1 MPDSHHNQSKT
12 SRNDRNRSSHRY
24 RSSNQRIEKVL
35 VLDSYEDYS
44 QRGRRTIYTS
54 YLLGCNNFQLLK
66 GTTINPFNAKP
77 GDITSLQSSQVK
89 MAHIKYKDLPSSLQA
104 NLGDNIERI
113 VRKNEKKFVDFFNTA
128 KPITTRL
135 HSLKLLPGIGTKR
148 MWSLIE
154 TRKTKQFEN
163 FDDLAERGGIS
174 DPGMIIAKRILQ
186 EIEGSEKY
194 LLFLK

>member
-1 MPDSHHNQSKT
+1 MPNNHHNQSKT
-12 SRNDRNRSSHRY
+12 SYNDRNRSTNRY
-24 RSSNQRIEKVL
+24 RSSDQRLEKVL

-44 QRGRRTIYTS
+44 QKGRRTIYTS
-54 YLLGCNNFQLLK
+54 YLLGCSSFKLLK
-66 GTTINPFNAKP
+66 GTTFNPLNAKT

-89 MAHIKYKDLPSSLQA
+89 MAHIKYKDLSSSLQN
-104 NLGDNIERI
+104 NLGASIEII

-135 HSLKLLPGIGTKR
+135 HSLKLLPGVGTKR

-154 TRKTKQFEN
+154 TRKTKQFES
-163 FDDLAERGGIS
+163 FADLAERGGIS
-174 DPGMIIAKRILQ
+174 DPGMIIARRILQ